1 MSGLAQ
7 RAGGRDRSL
16 GRSPLVAAL
25 DIGTSKIT
33 CMISRRSD
41 TVDGEPLIAA
51 AGVQA
56 TRGMRAGTVVDL
68 DALERS
74 IRLAVEQAER
84 VADQRINDVVVGV
97 SGPDIRSNIVR
108 AKTQLSGREVVAQ
121 HVREVREAALE
132 GFQAAGRRVLHSSSL
147 SFTVDGMSGVR
158 DPRGMCADV
167 LSASFVVVSAPQAG
181 LRNIVKCI
189 GKAHLNPV
197 ALVSSCYASGLSVLV
212 EDEAQNGVVVIDLGG
227 GVTSAAAFDEG
238 DLVHIETL
246 PIGCSKATADLAQ
259 GLGTTNAAA
268 ERLKT
273 LYGAV
278 ALTDVD
284 AFELVEAPRLGADG
298 RLEAA
303 QCTRADIVRILRP
316 RIEELFELVDSQLS
330 RASAAGRPLP
340 RRIVLTGGGSQLV
353 GIREVAED
361 VFRAPVRLAR
371 PANVRGLGE
380 VFGAPAFSSAAG
392 LVRWEMLN
400 GLGALRP
407 GQLGGE
413 GDSAGMLRSLA
424 VWLKENF

>member
-1 MSGLAQ
+1 
-7 RAGGRDRSL
+7 
-16 GRSPLVAAL
+16 
-25 DIGTSKIT
+25 
-33 CMISRRSD
+33 
-41 TVDGEPLIAA
+41 
-51 AGVQA
+51 
-56 TRGMRAGTVVDL
+56 
-68 DALERS
+68 
-74 IRLAVEQAER
+74 
-84 VADQRINDVVVGV
+84 
-97 SGPDIRSNIVR
+97 
-108 AKTQLSGREVVAQ
+108 
-121 HVREVREAALE
+121 
-132 GFQAAGRRVLHSSSL
+132 
-147 SFTVDGMSGVR
+147 
-158 DPRGMCADV
+158 
-167 LSASFVVVSAPQAG
+167 
-181 LRNIVKCI
+181 
-189 GKAHLNPV
+189 
-197 ALVSSCYASGLSVLV
+197 V

-316 RIEELFELVDSQLS
+316 RIEELFELLDSQLS

-400 GLGALRP
+400 GLGAVRP
-407 GQLGGE
+407 GQVGAD

-424 VWLKENF
+424 AWLKENF

>member
-41 TVDGEPLIAA
+41 AVDGEPLIAA

-56 TRGMRAGTVVDL
+56 TRGMKAGAVVDL

-84 VADQRINDVVVGV
+84 GADQRINDVVVGV
-97 SGPDIRSNIVR
+97 SGPDIRSSIVR
-108 AKTQLSGREVVAQ
+108 AKTQLSGREIVAQ
-121 HVREVREAALE
+121 HVREVRDAALE
-132 GFQAAGRRVLHSSSL
+132 SFQAAGRKILHYSSL

-167 LSASFVVVSAPQAG
+167 LAASFVVVSAPQAG
-181 LRNIVKCI
+181 LRNIARCI

-316 RIEELFELVDSQLS
+316 RIEELFELLDSQLS

-400 GLGALRP
+400 GLGAVRP
-407 GQLGGE
+407 GQVGAD

-424 VWLKENF
+424 AWLKENF